1 MLYTIICTDQKNGL
15 ELRKQNRLAH
25 LDYLKTLGDRLF
37 SAGPTLTENGN
48 QPTGSIIIAKFDSFK
63 EALHFANEDPYSK
76 AGLFEE
82 TIIKRFRQ
90 IFPTELG

>member
-1 MLYTIICTDQKNGL
+1 
-15 ELRKQNRLAH
+15 
-25 LDYLKTLGDRLF
+25 LF